1 MTRIRVGFR
10 GDEKFPPRSTA
21 QFVKISII
29 TVCYNSATTIK
40 DTLSSVS
47 DQSYDNIE
55 HIVVDGG
62 SSDGTNDLVKRYGE
76 RVNKFVSG
84 HDRGIYDAMNKGTA
98 LATGDYVS
106 YLNSDDFYTNDKVIQ
121 QVAKAI
127 HETNADAIYGDLSY
141 VKRNDPKKRVRYWK
155 SQMFQPGSFVRG
167 FAPPHPTFFMKRQ
180 LLDDLGGFDLLY
192 SLAADFDLM
201 FRALEIKKYTST
213 YVPLELTRMRTGG
226 ATNISLKNIIR
237 QNQEILTCLRSH
249 GASVSTAGF
258 IARKLLSRIRQRYL
272 KPTAS

>member
-1 MTRIRVGFR
+1 M
-10 GDEKFPPRSTA
+10 
-21 QFVKISII
+21 KITVI
-29 TVCYNSATTIK
+29 TVCYNSATTITE
-40 DTLSSVS
+40 TLSSMS
-47 DQSYDNIE
+47 NQSYDGIE

-62 SSDGTNDLVKRYGE
+62 SNDETIDLVKQYGK
-76 RVNKFVSG
+76 RVSKIVTG
-84 HDRGIYDAMNKGTA
+84 PDGGIYDAMNKGLR
-98 LATGDYVS
+98 LATGEYVA
-106 YLNSDDFYTNDKVIQ
+106 YLNSDDFYANDKVIK

-141 VKRNDPKKRVRYWK
+141 VERNDPKMRVRYWK

-180 LLDDLGGFDLLY
+180 LLDDLGGFDLSY

-237 QNQEILTCLRSH
+237 QNQEILRCLRSH